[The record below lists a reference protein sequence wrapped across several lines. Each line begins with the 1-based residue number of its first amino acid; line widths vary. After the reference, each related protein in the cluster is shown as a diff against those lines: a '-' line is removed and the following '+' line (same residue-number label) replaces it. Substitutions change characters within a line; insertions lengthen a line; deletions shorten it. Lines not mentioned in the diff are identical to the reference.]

1 MNLPPMDISEGINT
15 INIGEISKETGM
27 QSHTQ
32 LLQWMAF
39 GMRIFF
45 NMENSL
51 LFLADV
57 TLASRSKQY
66 HMLLETYFSVS
77 FLSDVG

>member
-1 MNLPPMDISEGINT
+1 
-15 INIGEISKETGM
+15 
-27 QSHTQ
+27 
-32 LLQWMAF
+32 MAVDGF
-39 GMRIFF
+39 WDGIFF
-45 NMENSL
+45 RMENSL

-57 TLASRSKQY
+57 TLASSSKHY